1 MTLSIKITNE
11 EELNKAFHIRKTVFV
26 KEQGVALEDEFDQF
40 DILSE
45 DCEHILV
52 FHKENP
58 VGTGRL
64 RAVDGF
70 AKLERICILEPY
82 RKFGLGKVIIQSLE
96 EIAAEKG
103 LIKTKLHG
111 QIQAEGFYQKLGY
124 KRASSAFMEDGIPH
138 VLMVKEL
145 SNK

>member
-26 KEQGVALEDEFDQF
+26 QEQGVALEDEFDHF

-45 DCEHILV
+45 DCEHILIL
-52 FHKENP
+52 HKENP

-64 RAVDGF
+64 RSVDGF

-96 EIAAEKG
+96 EIASEKG
-103 LIKTKLHG
+103 LTKTKLHG
-111 QIQAEGFYQKLGY
+111 QTQAEGFYQKLGY
-124 KRASSAFMEDGIPH
+124 KTASSIFMEDGIPH
-138 VLMVKEL
+138 VLMIKEL